1 MERMNDARTYQSAEA
16 RALDDEISRA
26 DLTLGPNGTG
36 FLSQREARL
45 MGYDAL
51 TMNYLG
57 NENEAEHKTPAQ
69 IVGEMVREKIAVS
82 A

>member
-1 MERMNDARTYQSAEA
+1 MERMTREEA
-16 RALDDEISRA
+16 WALDDEITRA
-26 DLTLGPNGTG
+26 DIELGPNGTG
-36 FLSQREARL
+36 YLSRLEARY

-51 TMNYLG
+51 TMNYLITKA
-57 NENEAEHKTPAQ
+57 EAEHKTPAQ